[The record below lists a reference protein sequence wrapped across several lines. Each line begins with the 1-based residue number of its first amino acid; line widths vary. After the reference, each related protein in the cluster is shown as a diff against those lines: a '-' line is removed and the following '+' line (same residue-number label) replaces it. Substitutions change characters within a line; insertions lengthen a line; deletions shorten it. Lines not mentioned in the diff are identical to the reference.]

1 MRHVVF
7 YDHHVCQSYPPRSLC
22 SKRHNPKTVYNARIQ
37 YTRSTLFRQAPKLLQ
52 STLCYNSIDL
62 RYQDHLRFFTPDLR
76 FMIVTSRAARLAQL
90 VNTVPTRR
98 LLEQLALVAR
108 TVEAS
113 RLSAR
118 LVRVDIRVRIPQ
130 RVR

>member
-1 MRHVVF
+1 
-7 YDHHVCQSYPPRSLC
+7 
-22 SKRHNPKTVYNARIQ
+22 
-37 YTRSTLFRQAPKLLQ
+37 
-52 STLCYNSIDL
+52 
-62 RYQDHLRFFTPDLR
+62 
-76 FMIVTSRAARLAQL
+76 MIVTSRAARLAQL